1 MCHVF
6 NGYNFSSP
14 GEDGTLKNTFNMK
27 DVLLS
32 QTNRKSSQEGGGK
45 IILKFAVFL
54 YLFDYELTQYHPPNG
69 HKLCLFYRRAGQ
81 TQLRQCQKFGR
92 V

>member
-1 MCHVF
+1 MKILQVTVQLNTKSPSYDAENMCHVF
-6 NGYNFSSP
+6 NGYSNFSSP

-32 QTNRKSSQEGGGK
+32 QTNIKSRQEGGGK

-54 YLFDYELTQYHPPNG
+54 YILYASSSFT
-69 HKLCLFYRRAGQ
+69 
-81 TQLRQCQKFGR
+81 
-92 V
+92 